1 MTGEVAAALGMQP
14 LGLGNIIFDRDGNDL
29 SEATLTEKL
38 RGAFTPGAVVLV
50 HTTAVA
56 TARTA

>member
-1 MTGEVAAALGMQP
+1 MQP
-14 LGLGNIIFDRDGNDL
+14 LGLGNIIFDRHGNDL